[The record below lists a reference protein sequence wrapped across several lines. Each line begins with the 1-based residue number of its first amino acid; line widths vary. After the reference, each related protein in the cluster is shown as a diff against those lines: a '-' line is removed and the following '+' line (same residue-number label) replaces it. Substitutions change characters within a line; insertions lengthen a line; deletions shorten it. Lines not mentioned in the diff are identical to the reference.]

1 MFFIVSRFFFFEA
14 SVGTFGCSSCFSG
27 LTKAIVSCTDACMS
41 QDVSLFHTAVQ
52 EQSVQEEMAKQY
64 VRTLKRLVK
73 KKVKYH

>member
-1 MFFIVSRFFFFEA
+1 
-14 SVGTFGCSSCFSG
+14 
-27 LTKAIVSCTDACMS
+27 MS